1 MPNKSLFSPCFY
13 TLKSTNPFKNN
24 HVTDVTVQ
32 FWLRLH
38 ENPFKNNHVTDV
50 TDVTAK
56 KRLLDITF
64 KGEFDDCT
72 NPN

>member
-13 TLKSTNPFKNN
+13 TSKSTNSFKNN

-32 FWLRLH
+32 LWLRLH

-56 KRLLDITF
+56 KRQLDITF
-64 KGEFDDCT
+64 SALGGWLRDR
-72 NPN
+72 

>member
-1 MPNKSLFSPCFY
+1 MRNKSLFSPCFY

-56 KRLLDITF
+56 NR
-64 KGEFDDCT
+64 
-72 NPN
+72 

>member
-1 MPNKSLFSPCFY
+1 MRNKSLFSPCFY
-13 TLKSTNPFKNN
+13 ALKSTNSFKNN

-56 KRLLDITF
+56 NR
-64 KGEFDDCT
+64 
-72 NPN
+72 

>member
-1 MPNKSLFSPCFY
+1 MRNKSLFSPCFY
-13 TLKSTNPFKNN
+13 ALKSTNSFKNN

-56 KRLLDITF
+56 TRQLDIAF
-64 KGEFDDCT
+64 GALGGWLRDC
-72 NPN
+72 